1 MNNLIHPL
9 LIIFISI
16 TSVILITTGWMKRDY
31 ETRLEHIGITRTW
44 YIPVFAVSILYLT
57 SSVDQSI
64 ILSVLIDKI
73 DIILLVLCF
82 SLLSEGLS
90 RSDVFDY
97 AGAWMCRNA
106 ENKTQFVLQIFV
118 VTSVVTL
125 FTSNDIVIIAL
136 TPIIIKLAVSSGLKN
151 LKIVLLS
158 QFVVA
163 NTLSMA
169 TYIGSPTNIIISQEI
184 GMNFIQYSIYMLIP
198 SIISFFTSLA
208 ILFAFIKASEKIS
221 WMSNYKMN
229 PDFTIQEPDDRN
241 LDQESYIWITLFV
254 LSVITVAFLTLY
266 GMSLLWC
273 AIPTLLL
280 STFILY
286 NGQSSLTSNFSEL
299 PYGIFFFG
307 ISFFVIGE
315 SIVSSR
321 LVSSN
326 VTPALN
332 SFFSNNPN
340 LSWIASFLSSGL
352 LVNIFNDLPASAII
366 APILDN
372 IDFVSEAHRIV
383 TIQSVLIG
391 LNIGKYLTQVGS
403 LAGIIWF
410 TQIDNASSRDLEL
423 PSKSDLLF
431 FGLVN
436 FVITG
441 AVLSLYLLLEY
452 RILSSYLT

>member
-16 TSVILITTGWMKRDY
+16 TSVLLITTGWMKRDY
-31 ETRLEHIGITRTW
+31 ETRLERIGITRTW
-44 YIPVFAVSILYLT
+44 YIPVFAVLILYLT
-57 SSVDQSI
+57 SSVDQST
-64 ILSVLIDKI
+64 ILTVLIDKI
-73 DIILLVLCF
+73 DIILLVLSF

-136 TPIIIKLAVSSGLKN
+136 TPIIIKLAVNSGLKN

-158 QFVVA
+158 QFVIA

-208 ILFAFIKASEKIS
+208 ILFAFIKAPEKIS
-221 WMSNYKMN
+221 WMSDYKMN
-229 PDFTIQEPDDRN
+229 PDFTVQEPDDKN
-241 LDQESYIWITLFV
+241 LDQESYVWITLFI

-266 GMSLLWC
+266 NMSLLWC

-280 STFILY
+280 STFLLY

-307 ISFFVIGE
+307 ISFFIIGE
-315 SIVSSR
+315 SIVSSQ
-321 LVSSN
+321 LVRSN
-326 VTPALN
+326 VTPVLD
-332 SFFSNNPN
+332 SFASNNPN
-340 LSWIASFLSSGL
+340 ISWLASLVSSGL

-372 IDFVSEAHRIV
+372 INFISEAHRIV

-410 TQIDNASSRDLEL
+410 RQISKASSEGLEL
-423 PSKSDLLF
+423 PSKSDLLL

-436 FVITG
+436 FVVTG